1 MVNNAKQHPAEE
13 LVRLH
18 SIDKTYGSG
27 DRMTEALHDIN
38 MTMHAG
44 EFVALLGPSGCGKS
58 TILRIIAGLI
68 KASKGEMLYRGSP
81 LRGLNPHAAIVFQ
94 AYALFPWLTVQ
105 ENVEVVLKPLGMSA
119 FERTKRA
126 LNLLEKVGLGGFET
140 AYPRELSGGMRQKVG
155 IARAMAVEPEL
166 LCLDEPFSTLDV
178 LSAESLRGEIL
189 ELWTS
194 GAIPTKAILMVSHNI
209 EEALLMADRIIVL
222 DKSPGHVIAELAVKL
237 PYPRRRKDRAFL
249 QLVDKVYGLIAGK
262 TKTEAEELG
271 AAPGEGGK
279 TRPLPHA
286 SINAISGLLERVNE
300 EFADRIDLYRLAD
313 ELDEP
318 LDDMLPAVEASE
330 MLGFATVE
338 SGDLEL
344 TALGQTFAEASI
356 PSRKEIF
363 ANRIKRVP
371 MIRWIR
377 NMLGAA
383 RDQSLHW
390 NVFETALTLEFPPDE
405 LERQLDTAVNWGRY
419 AEILFFEDDI
429 LYIEEPPNGNAAA
442 ADESVK
448 ISNKP

>member
-1 MVNNAKQHPAEE
+1 M
-13 LVRLH
+13 
-18 SIDKTYGSG
+18 
-27 DRMTEALHDIN
+27 
-38 MTMHAG
+38 
-44 EFVALLGPSGCGKS
+44 
-58 TILRIIAGLI
+58 
-68 KASKGEMLYRGSP
+68 
-81 LRGLNPHAAIVFQ
+81 
-94 AYALFPWLTVQ
+94 
-105 ENVEVVLKPLGMSA
+105 
-119 FERTKRA
+119 
-126 LNLLEKVGLGGFET
+126 
-140 AYPRELSGGMRQKVG
+140 
-155 IARAMAVEPEL
+155 
-166 LCLDEPFSTLDV
+166 
-178 LSAESLRGEIL
+178 
-189 ELWTS
+189 
-194 GAIPTKAILMVSHNI
+194 
-209 EEALLMADRIIVL
+209 
-222 DKSPGHVIAELAVKL
+222 

-249 QLVDKVYGLIAGK
+249 QLVDQVYGLIAGK

-377 NMLGAA
+377 NMLRAA

-390 NVFETALTLEFPPDE
+390 NVFETALELEFPPDE

-429 LYIEEPPNGNAAA
+429 LYIEEPTNGHAAV

-448 ISNKP
+448 INHKL